1 MTRHTITRSGCRY
14 TIHRSGQDNWCPRAQ
29 SGLSREYVDGELAG
43 KLRPAGEPSLW
54 QGFALLLLPLAAFA
68 AIWAMVPA

>member
-14 TIHRSGQDNWCPRAQ
+14 TITTTGQDNWQPRPQ
-29 SGLSREYVDGELAG
+29 SGLSREWVHG
-43 KLRPAGEPSLW
+43 KLLPMDRPEGEPSLW

-68 AIWAMVPA
+68 GLWAMVP